1 MRAILALLLMGLS
14 IAGACAQTREVQAT
28 ALAAYQPYLGEPV
41 EQFRFHE
48 LQSWQLVGDL
58 KVVVF
63 PRLNEAWLLTV
74 DAPCTELQWTHSI
87 GLSSS
92 VHVVHRRFDFVVA
105 GKDRCRI
112 NEIRPIDYKAYRDA
126 RKGKAGVGTD

>member
-1 MRAILALLLMGLS
+1 MKWSLLALVMFLPAANL
-14 IAGACAQTREVQAT
+14 AAQTQAKQDA

-48 LQSWQLVGDL
+48 LQRWQLVGDL

-74 DAPCTELQWTHSI
+74 DAPCTELQWAHSI

-92 VHVVHRRFDFVVA
+92 VHVVHRRFDFVVV

-112 NEIRPIDYKAYRDA
+112 NEIRPLDYRRYLADRREKPA
-126 RKGKAGVGTD
+126 AGE